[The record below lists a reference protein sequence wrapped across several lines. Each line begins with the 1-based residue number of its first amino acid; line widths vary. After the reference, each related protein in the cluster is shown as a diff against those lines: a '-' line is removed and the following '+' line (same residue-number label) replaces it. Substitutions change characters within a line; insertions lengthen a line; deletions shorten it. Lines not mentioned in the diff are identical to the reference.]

1 MTDQQRERIRSKFRA
16 EDGHYYCYRCPL
28 FKYAG
33 GYCNLYYMVHT
44 EEDCEESIG
53 KFEYPPKAAEI
64 CPPEVYPPSSYTEL
78 VNNVIEKYT
87 TAKPEPKQEPKDD
100 PVNHPQHYT
109 AGGVECIDA
118 IAAALCKYTDGVD
131 AWLAGQVIK
140 YLWRAPLKDNYAQDI
155 AKAKFYLDRLAR
167 RQEKKE

>member
-1 MTDQQRERIRSKFRA
+1 MTDQQREKIQAKYRA
-16 EDGHYYCYRCPL
+16 EDGHYYCYRCPV
-28 FKYAG
+28 FKRTG
-33 GYCNLYYMVHT
+33 SNCNLYHQVHT
-44 EEDCEESIG
+44 EEDCEEV
-53 KFEYPPKAAEI
+53 I
-64 CPPEVYPPSSYTEL
+64 CGFTWPSSYTEL
-78 VNNVIEKYT
+78 VNDVIEKYT
-87 TAKPEPKQEPKDD
+87 AAKPEPKQEPKQEPKDD

>member
-1 MTDQQRERIRSKFRA
+1 MTGQQREKIQAKYRA
-16 EDGHYYCYRCPL
+16 EDGHYYCYRCPI
-28 FKYAG
+28 FKRTG
-33 GYCNLYYMVHT
+33 SNCNLYHYVHT
-44 EEDCEESIG
+44 EEDCEENIG
-53 KFEYPPKAAEI
+53 KFEYPPESV
-64 CPPEVYPPSSYTEL
+64 EVYPPSSYTEL

-87 TAKPEPKQEPKDD
+87 TAKPEPKDD